1 MKRILVISVMALLA
15 SCLSAQPKVTLE
27 VNAAEKVGSM
37 DPIWAWFGYDEPNY
51 TTMRDGRKLLSEI
64 SELSPVPVRIRTH
77 NLMTSGDGIAAMK
90 WGSTNIYTED
100 ADGNPVYYWEI
111 IDHIFDTFVD
121 RGMKPLVEVGFMPE
135 ALTTA
140 ETHYRHHWS
149 PENQRD
155 LFTGWTYPPS
165 DYEKWA
171 ELVYQWVRHSID
183 RYGREEVETW
193 WWELWNEPDIGY
205 WHGTPEEFC
214 KLYDYTSEAIIRALP
229 TATVGGPDTTNPNG
243 GRAANY
249 LKTFLDHCSEGT
261 NYVTGRKGSH
271 LDFIAFHA
279 KGAPTVVDGHVRMNA
294 GAQLRAIDAGC
305 AIVASYP
312 KFKDLPI
319 VIGESDPEGCAAC
332 GMYTNP
338 ENAYR
343 NGTMYS
349 SYTAATFARKYEI
362 AARHDVHLAGAVTW
376 AFEFENQPWFH
387 GFRDL
392 ATNGVDKPVLNAFRM
407 FGKMSGDRVAVK
419 GNSYS
424 LDEMLEGS
432 VRERDDVSALASLS
446 DHSLAVMV
454 WDYHDDNVADPGSEV
469 EVRISGIPAKK
480 ATLKHYRID
489 ADYSNSYEAWIAMGS
504 PQEPSPAQ
512 YKALEQA
519 GKLAEFESV
528 RDVKIRKGGYTVSFN
543 LPRQGISLLLFEW

>member
-1 MKRILVISVMALLA
+1 MKKSALAASLLFSVLSLL
-15 SCLSAQPKVTLE
+15 AQPKVTLE
-27 VNAAEKVGSM
+27 VDASVHVGPM

-51 TTMRDGRKLLSEI
+51 TTMKDGRKLLTELA
-64 SELSPVPVRIRTH
+64 ELSPVPVNVRAH
-77 NLMTSGDGIAAMK
+77 NLMTSGDGVASMK
-90 WGSTNIYTED
+90 WGSTNMYTED

-111 IDHIFDTFVD
+111 IDHIFDTYID
-121 RGMKPLVEVGFMPE
+121 RGIKPLVELGFMPE

-149 PENQRD
+149 PEDQRD
-155 LFTGWTYPPS
+155 LFTGWAYPPN
-165 DYEKWA
+165 DYDKWA
-171 ELVYQWVRHSID
+171 ELVYQWVRHCVD
-183 RYGREEVETW
+183 RYGQEEVETW

-205 WHGTPEEFC
+205 WQGTPEEFC
-214 KLYDYTSEAIIRALP
+214 KLYDYTSEAVKRALP
-229 TATVGGPDTTNPNG
+229 AAMVGGPETTNPNG
-243 GRAANY
+243 GRAGNY
-249 LKTFLDHCSEGT
+249 LRTFLDHCSNGT
-261 NYVTGRKGSH
+261 NYATGRKGSQ
-271 LDFIAFHA
+271 LDFITFHA

-312 KFKDLPI
+312 QYKDLPI

-338 ENAYR
+338 QNGYR

-362 AARHDVHLAGAVTW
+362 AARYGVHIAGAVTW
-376 AFEFENQPWFH
+376 AFEFEDQPWFH

-392 ATNGVDKPVLNAFRM
+392 ATNGVDKPVLNTFRM

-424 LDEMLEGS
+424 LDEFLEGS

-454 WDYHDDNVADPGSEV
+454 WDYHDDNIADPGSEV
-469 EVRISGIPAKK
+469 ELRISGIPVKRAS
-480 ATLKHYRID
+480 LKHFRID
-489 ADYSNSYEAWIAMGS
+489 ADHSNSYEVWIAMGS
-504 PQEPSPAQ
+504 PQDPDPAQ

-519 GKLAEFESV
+519 GRLQEFEFPKE
-528 RDVKIRKGGYTVSFN
+528 VKIRRGAYIASFN